1 VVTADHG
8 EEFGEHGGR
17 YHGTTVYDE
26 QVRVPLVVVGPGVR
40 PGQGVATVVQT
51 IDLLPTALSALGI
64 PRPARLRGRDLGALL
79 AGDPEA
85 RGEGRAFV
93 ETDDY
98 ELMAS
103 GPDRLVCERRAA
115 ACALYRPGDDPLERR
130 DHSADDPARFDA
142 MRALLREVRQSHG
155 RYETVGAS
163 AWPEPLRRGLQGE
176 VEAAPDV
183 APLLEDAEVTI
194 RRKAAEVCFLL
205 HAPAT
210 APEVKRALAHDEDDE
225 VRRWAA
231 LALARMG
238 EPLPPLAE
246 ELLRDPGRDWRRNA
260 ALALG
265 ERGDARG
272 CNEMAAWFGEAAAG
286 LQPSP
291 SGEPPRLPMELAQA
305 RELLAA
311 IARARCRSAVP
322 ALLRALPDVRA
333 RPYLADTLG
342 ALGDDRARAPLLAAL
357 GSEPYVTTR
366 PREARALLA
375 LGVHDWSAQ
384 EPAGEVH
391 ASLAVPSG
399 PARLVVL
406 VSDPHTEL
414 AVSADGESGPAA
426 AAREGAGDTEG
437 ELRVVELESR
447 QSRRVRLDLHA
458 STGGVLAVWIIPTVP
473 VGPRGRLD

>member
-1 VVTADHG
+1 VTADHG

-40 PGQGVATVVQT
+40 PGQVVPTVVQT
-51 IDLLPTALSALGI
+51 IDLLPTTLSALGI
-64 PRPARLRGRDLGALL
+64 PRPARLRGRDLGTLL
-79 AGDPEA
+79 AGDANA
-85 RGEGRAFV
+85 RDEGRAFV

-103 GPDRLVCERRAA
+103 GADRLVCERRAV
-115 ACALYRPGDDPLERR
+115 ACALYHPADDPLERR
-130 DHSADDPARFDA
+130 DRGPEDPARFDA
-142 MRALLREVRQSHG
+142 MRALLREVGQGHG
-155 RYETVGAS
+155 RYETASAS

-176 VEAAPDV
+176 VDAAPDV
-183 APLLEDAEVTI
+183 ASLLEDAEVAI

-205 HAPAT
+205 HTPAT
-210 APEVKRALAHDEDDE
+210 APEVRRALAHDEDPE

-238 EPLPPLAE
+238 EPSPPLVEA
-246 ELLRDPGRDWRRNA
+246 LLHDPGRDWRRDA

-265 ERGDARG
+265 ERGDGRG
-272 CNEMAAWFGEAAAG
+272 CDEMTGWFGEAAAG
-286 LQPSP
+286 LLPSP
-291 SGEPPRLPMELAQA
+291 DGETPRLPMELAQA

-333 RPYLADTLG
+333 RPYVADALG

-375 LGVHDWSAQ
+375 LGVHDWSAS
-384 EPAGEVH
+384 EPAEDVH
-391 ASLAVPSG
+391 ASLPVPSG
-399 PARLVVL
+399 PARLLVL
-406 VSDPHTEL
+406 VSDPHADL
-414 AVSADGESGPAA
+414 AVSADGERGPAA
-426 AAREGAGDTEG
+426 TPVEGEGGDTG
-437 ELRVVELESR
+437 ELRVVELGSR

-458 STGGVLAVWIIPTVP
+458 SPGGVLAVWIIPTAP
-473 VGPRGRLD
+473 AAPRGRLD